1 MRIPTSH
8 RYASLKSLTALC
20 VLAAAGTLSTAP
32 AYAQEM
38 PETTFRVL
46 GGYSTLVQT
55 QQVEKPFWTE
65 EIPADSNGQIKVEY
79 TNYDVMGLQEPQLLR
94 LTAQGV
100 ADFSS
105 TDVVKVAG
113 DAPVLE
119 GCDLTGIA
127 PDIETAR
134 KACEAWAPE
143 MARVMEEKFN
153 SKLLG
158 LAPNPGLIF
167 WCRSEVGGLA
177 DLKDKKVRVN
187 SRTMADM
194 VTALGASPVTTSF
207 GDVVPSLQ
215 QGVFDCAITG
225 SLAGNTAG
233 WGEVSN
239 YLLPVPINWS
249 IYYQAVN
256 LDTWNKMAPEVREFM
271 EQKFVELDDALWD
284 IGAQANQE
292 GIDCNTG
299 NDPCTLGRKES
310 MTLVP
315 ATDEDKQRIRQISEQ
330 VVLPAWAER
339 CGKECA
345 SRWNETV
352 GKVVGMTINLDN
364 L

>member
-1 MRIPTSH
+1 MSISSSNRH
-8 RYASLKSLTALC
+8 ASVRSLTSMCLL
-20 VLAAAGTLSTAP
+20 VLAGLAP
-32 AYAQEM
+32 FMSAHGEEM
-38 PETTFRVL
+38 PATTLRVL

-55 QQVEKPFWTE
+55 QHVEKPFWTE
-65 EIPADSNGQIKVEY
+65 AVPKGSGGRITVEY

-127 PDIETAR
+127 PDLETAR

-143 MARVMEEKFN
+143 MARIMEEKFN
-153 SKLLG
+153 TKLLG

-167 WCRSEVGGLA
+167 WCRSEIGGLK
-177 DLKDKKVRVN
+177 DLKGKKIRVN

-194 VTALGASPVTTSF
+194 VTALGASPVTTPF
-207 GDVVPSLQ
+207 GEVVPSLQ

-233 WGEVSN
+233 WGEVSSF
-239 YLLPVPINWS
+239 LLPVPINWS

-256 LDTWNKMAPEVREFM
+256 LNTWNSLAPPVREFL
-271 EQKFVELDDALWD
+271 EQRFVELDRSLWE
-284 IGAQANQE
+284 IAAKANQE

-299 NDPCTLGRKES
+299 NEPCTLGRKES
-310 MTLVP
+310 MSLVP
-315 ATDEDKQRIRQISEQ
+315 ATDEDKDRIRQIAQEL
-330 VVLPAWAER
+330 VLPAWAKR

-352 GKVVGMTINLDN
+352 GQVVGMTINLDG